1 MIPLVFG
8 VKGPALLQQAIKSG
22 SFDEVR
28 RILESNEAGIDG
40 TIVTKV
46 SQRWSC
52 KCKLSSLWGVLQ
64 CRSSTI

>member
-1 MIPLVFG
+1 MIALVFG

-28 RILESNEAGIDG
+28 RILESNEAGIDE

-46 SQRWSC
+46 SQ
-52 KCKLSSLWGVLQ
+52 LMEL
-64 CRSSTI
+64 